1 MAFGAAA
8 LLRKPVHVEIPF
20 DEKPVPTGVSRLSRA
35 QLVERI
41 MELNPTAGRE
51 FLARFTGPALGEYL
65 DHLTLTVEPRG
76 KASVWVRRSG
86 PPAIITRSTKV

>member
-20 DEKPVPTGVSRLSRA
+20 EVTQEPASPGRLSRA

-51 FLARFTGPALGEYL
+51 FLSRFHGNALAEYL
-65 DHLTLTVEPRG
+65 EHLSLAAEPRG
-76 KASVWVRRSG
+76 RSSGWVRRSG
-86 PPAIITRSTKV
+86 QPAIVSRATRV